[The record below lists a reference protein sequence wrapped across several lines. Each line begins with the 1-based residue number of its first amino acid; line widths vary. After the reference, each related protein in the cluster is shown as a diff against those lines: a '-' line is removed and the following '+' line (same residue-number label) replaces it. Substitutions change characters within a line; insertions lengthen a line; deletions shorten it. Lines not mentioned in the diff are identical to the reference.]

1 MPTPPNQPPN
11 PRLRVA
17 NSNDDRPRSRRWDI
31 VMTAAITALA
41 GAAAV
46 GIGASVY
53 KYAVKRTRRLLRKE
67 EQQREETPPAAAVYP
82 SYQHAVGYSMY
93 APAPGY
99 PYPGAWPT
107 ASSERDRMPEAL
119 REIPNFQ
126 SHQPM
131 PTPNFVPPQVV
142 AQPVP
147 PPSADPNMRRFMDDM
162 RKRLSTIENYLQ
174 DDGDDADDDDED
186 DDRHAGKG
194 KN

>member
-1 MPTPPNQPPN
+1 MATPPNQPPN

-17 NSNDDRPRSRRWDI
+17 NANEDRPRSRRWDI

-53 KYAVKRTRRLLRKE
+53 KYAVKRTRRILRRE
-67 EQQREETPPAAAVYP
+67 EQREESPAATVYP
-82 SYQHAVGYSMY
+82 SYQQAVGYPAY
-93 APAPGY
+93 APMPGY
-99 PYPGAWPT
+99 PYPGAWPM

-126 SHQPM
+126 
-131 PTPNFVPPQVV
+131 VPQSVAAHSV
-142 AQPVP
+142 AQPTFVQP

-162 RKRLSTIENYLQ
+162 RKRLSNIESYLQ
-174 DDGDDADDDDED
+174 DDGDEDDDEE
-186 DDRHAGKG
+186 KG